1 MKRFVGSAAIAVLG
15 LAVMG
20 PALAQGVIT
29 DPAAIAGCL
38 CDQQAVSA
46 LMGRVNEA
54 QRVYDTDRAGIDGLD
69 QQIEQ
74 AKAHLNVDIPGQVDA
89 VKTMNLQREQLYA
102 RTYDV
107 DFPTLQVAIADY
119 NRVAERL
126 TGRCAGRGLDPFG
139 VERVRP
145 TLSCPAFNLSRP

>member
-1 MKRFVGSAAIAVLG
+1 MKRFFGSAAMAVLG

-20 PALAQGVIT
+20 PAQAQGVIT
-29 DPAAIAGCL
+29 DPGAISGCL

-54 QRVYDTDRAGIDGLD
+54 QRVYDTDRAGVDALD
-69 QQIEQ
+69 QRIEQ
-74 AKAHLNVDIPGQVDA
+74 AKAHVDVDVAGQVDA

-107 DFPTLQVAIADY
+107 DFPALQAAIADY
-119 NRVAERL
+119 NRVAERF

-145 TLSCPAFNLSRP
+145 TLSCPAFSLSRP